1 MHYRLLLVDDDRSLS
16 MLLKEYLE
24 AKDYQCDLFNNG
36 FEAFEA
42 FKKND
47 YSLCVL
53 DVRMPMKSGLQL
65 AEEIQS
71 INPKIPFLFLSGQTE
86 KEDRIKGLEAGADD
100 YIVKPFSMQ
109 EVYLRIK
116 AILKRNEMNHESN
129 TKRTIFDIGDY
140 TFHTDVREL
149 RYKEESFK
157 LSDIECRL
165 LTMFCEAPDGVIS
178 RDHALKKIW
187 TDENMFRERSLNVYV
202 SKLRGFMKKDHRIEF
217 LNIHGSGY
225 KLIIKR

>member
-1 MHYRLLLVDDDRSLS
+1 MSYRLLLVDDDRSLS
-16 MLLKEYLE
+16 VLLKEYLE
-24 AKDYQCDLFNNG
+24 AKDYQCDLFHNA
-36 FEAFEA
+36 FEALEA

-53 DVRMPMKSGLQL
+53 DVRMPMKNGLQL
-65 AEEIQS
+65 AAELQA
-71 INPKIPFLFLSGQTE
+71 INAKIPFLFLSGQTE

-116 AILKRNEMNHESN
+116 AILKRIEITFESN
-129 TKRTIFDIGDY
+129 IKPTIFDIGDY
-140 TFHTDVREL
+140 TFHKDVREL
-149 RYKEESFK
+149 KYKEDCFK
-157 LSDIECRL
+157 LSEIECKL
-165 LTMFCEAPDGVIS
+165 LTMFCEASDGVIS

-225 KLIIKR
+225 KLVIKR

>member
-1 MHYRLLLVDDDRSLS
+1 MHTRLLLVDDDRSLS

-24 AKDYQCDLFNNG
+24 AKDYQCDLFHNG
-36 FEAFEA
+36 FDAFEA

-116 AILKRNEMNHESN
+116 AILKRIEISFDIQA
-129 TKRTIFDIGDY
+129 KPSVFDIGDY
-140 TFHTDVREL
+140 TFITDVREL

-178 RDHALKKIW
+178 RENALKKIW

-202 SKLRGFMKKDHRIEF
+202 SKLRGFMKKDTRIEF

-225 KLIIKR
+225 KLIINR